1 MRILV
6 IPDVQA
12 KPGQDFSFLR
22 WVGQYAV
29 DKKPDVIVQIGDFAD
44 MASLSSYDV
53 GKKSFEGRTYKDDI
67 VATQEAM
74 DTLMV
79 PILKEQMRLETGK
92 KKKWNPRMVLTLGN
106 HENRI
111 NKAIENDR
119 KLEGLIHTDD
129 LDYKGFGWE
138 VIPFLEPI
146 TIGGISFC
154 HYFVSGVMGKP
165 VTSARALVMK
175 KHMSCVMGHVQASE
189 IDMSQRRADGTPLLG
204 LFAGIY
210 TPYDED
216 YLNPQSNKQHRQIWM
231 LQEVEDGFA
240 YVQPISLEFLRGKY
254 GSNYEC
260 N

>member
-1 MRILV
+1 M
-6 IPDVQA
+6 P
-12 KPGQDFSFLR
+12 
-22 WVGQYAV
+22 
-29 DKKPDVIVQIGDFAD
+29 
-44 MASLSSYDV
+44 SLSSYDV

-67 VATQEAM
+67 KACKDAM
-74 DTLMV
+74 DNLMA
-79 PILKEQMRLETGK
+79 PIYKEQVRLEDGK
-92 KKKWNPRMVLTLGN
+92 RKKWNPKLILTLGN

-111 NKAIENDR
+111 NVAIENDR
-119 KLEGLIHTDD
+119 KLDGLLHIDD
-129 LDYKGFGWE
+129 LDYLSYGWD

-154 HYFVSGVMGKP
+154 HYFVSGVMGRP
-165 VTSARALVMK
+165 VSSARALVMK

-210 TPYDED
+210 TPYDEG

-240 YVQPISLEFLRGKY
+240 YPQPVSIEFLKAKY
-254 GSNYEC
+254 ETTK
-260 N
+260 

>member
-44 MASLSSYDV
+44 MPSLSSYDV
-53 GKKSFEGRTYKDDI
+53 DKKSFEGRTYMDD
-67 VATQEAM
+67 VLATHEAM
-74 DTLMV
+74 DNLMA
-79 PILKEQMRLETGK
+79 PIYKEMVRLQVGK
-92 KKKWNPRMVLTLGN
+92 RKKWEPRLVLTLGN

-111 NKAIENDR
+111 NVAIENDR
-119 KLEGLIHTDD
+119 KLDGLISIDN
-129 LDYKGFGWE
+129 LKYKELGWE
-138 VIPFLEPI
+138 VIPFLQPV

-154 HYFVSGVMGKP
+154 HYFVSGVMGRP
-165 VTSARALVMK
+165 VSSARALVMK

-210 TPYDED
+210 TPYDEG
-216 YLNPQSNKQHRQIWM
+216 YLNPQSNKQHRQVWM

-240 YVQPISLEFLRGKY
+240 YPQPISIDFLKNKY
-254 GSNYEC
+254 ETTK
-260 N
+260 

>member
-1 MRILV
+1 MRLMV

-12 KPGQDFSFLR
+12 KPGQNFSFLR

-29 DKKPDVIVQIGDFAD
+29 DKKPDVIIQIGDFAD
-44 MASLSSYDV
+44 MPSLSSYDV

-67 VATQEAM
+67 KACKDAM
-74 DTLMV
+74 DNLMA
-79 PILKEQMRLETGK
+79 PIYKEQVRLEDGK
-92 KKKWNPRMVLTLGN
+92 RKKWNPKLILTLGN

-111 NKAIENDR
+111 NVAIENDR
-119 KLEGLIHTDD
+119 KLDGLLHIDD
-129 LDYKGFGWE
+129 LDYLSYGWD

-154 HYFVSGVMGKP
+154 HYFVSGVMGRP
-165 VTSARALVMK
+165 VSSARALVMK

-210 TPYDED
+210 TPYDEG

-240 YVQPISLEFLRGKY
+240 YPQPVSIEFLKAKY
-254 GSNYEC
+254 ETTK
-260 N
+260 

>member
-6 IPDVQA
+6 IPDTQC
-12 KPGQDFSFLR
+12 KPEQDFSFLR
-22 WVGQYAV
+22 WVGQYSV

-44 MASLSSYDV
+44 MPSLSSYDI

-67 VATQEAM
+67 KACKDAM
-74 DTLMV
+74 DSLMA
-79 PILKEQMRLETGK
+79 PIYKEQVRLEEGK
-92 KKKWNPRMVLTLGN
+92 RKRWNPKLVLTLGN

-111 NKAIENDR
+111 NVAIENDR
-119 KLEGLIHTDD
+119 KLEGLVHTDD
-129 LDYKGFGWE
+129 LDYRSYGWE

-154 HYFVSGVMGKP
+154 HYFTSGVMGRP
-165 VTSARALVMK
+165 VSSARALVMK

-210 TPYDED
+210 TPYDEA
-216 YLNPQSNKQHRQIWM
+216 YLNPQSNKQHRQVWM

-240 YVQPISLEFLRGKY
+240 YPQPISIEFLRNKY
-254 GSNYEC
+254 GNQ
-260 N
+260 NN

>member
-6 IPDVQA
+6 IPDVQV

-22 WVGQYAV
+22 WVGLYATE
-29 DKKPDVIVQIGDFAD
+29 KKPDIIVQIGDFAD
-44 MASLSSYDV
+44 MCSLSSYDV
-53 GKKSFEGRTYKDDI
+53 GKKSFEGRRYTDDI
-67 VATQEAM
+67 EASNEAM
-74 DTLMV
+74 TYLTW
-79 PILKEQMRLETGK
+79 PIHQERNRLQQNK
-92 KKKWNPRMVLTLGN
+92 RKQWNPRMVLTLGN
-106 HENRI
+106 HEHRI

-119 KLEGLIHTDD
+119 KLEGLISIYD
-129 LDYKGFGWE
+129 LEYERYGWE

-210 TPYDED
+210 TPYDEN

-240 YVQPISLEFLRGKY
+240 YPQPISIEFLRNKY
-254 GSNYEC
+254 NV
-260 N
+260 

>member
-6 IPDVQA
+6 IPDVQV
-12 KPGQDFSFLR
+12 KPGQDFLFLR

-44 MASLSSYDV
+44 MPSLSSYDV
-53 GKKSFEGRTYKDDI
+53 GKKSFEGRRYTDD
-67 VATQEAM
+67 VESCHEAM
-74 DTLMV
+74 CYLTW
-79 PILKEQMRLETGK
+79 PIHQERTRLQQSK
-92 KKKWNPRMVLTLGN
+92 RKQWNPRMVLTLGN

-119 KLEGLIHTDD
+119 KLEGLISIDD
-129 LDYKGFGWE
+129 LEYERYGWE
-138 VIPFLEPI
+138 VIPFLEPV

-240 YVQPISLEFLRGKY
+240 YPQPISIEFLRNKY
-254 GSNYEC
+254 GR
-260 N
+260 